1 MDEELLKRY
10 RIAFSMNEGAFRNA
24 AALRDI
30 YVLET
35 DGRDWYPFLSFLHA
49 SPYTVEF
56 LIDGEQRPLP
66 KRVEDLFML
75 TQNCPVIR
83 IDREH
88 LAVHCYCFAEDG
100 MEFDISAGSFQ
111 DEAIIEE
118 QVARLLDFIRTIG
131 QVLNKVI
138 ILAPEASPHFPL
150 VRFDPSTRQEHWFL
164 ENIEAM
170 E

>member
-1 MDEELLKRY
+1 MDEELLRRY
-10 RIAFSMNEGAFRNA
+10 KQAFSMNEGAFRNE

-35 DGRDWYPFLSFLHA
+35 DGQDWQLFLPFLHA

-56 LIDGEQRPLP
+56 LIDGEQRSLP
-66 KRVEDLFML
+66 EHIEDLFAL
-75 TQNCPVIR
+75 TQNGPVICL
-83 IDREH
+83 DREH
-88 LAVHCYCFAEDG
+88 LKVHCYCFGEG
-100 MEFDISAGSFQ
+100 GIEFDISAQAFQ
-111 DEAIIEE
+111 DEATIGE

-138 ILAPEASPHFPL
+138 ILALEVSPHFPL
-150 VRFDPSTRQEHWFL
+150 FRFDPSTQEEYWFL